1 MAKVMISLDDE
12 LLKRIDDY
20 ADNNY
25 MSRSGLVSLATTQ
38 YLNAND
44 TLSLLND
51 LTLAVKKIADEKQI
65 DDALLEQIRDYE
77 RMAKLI
83 VNK

>member
-1 MAKVMISLDDE
+1 MISLDDE

-20 ADNNY
+20 ADDNY

>member
-20 ADNNY
+20 ADDNY